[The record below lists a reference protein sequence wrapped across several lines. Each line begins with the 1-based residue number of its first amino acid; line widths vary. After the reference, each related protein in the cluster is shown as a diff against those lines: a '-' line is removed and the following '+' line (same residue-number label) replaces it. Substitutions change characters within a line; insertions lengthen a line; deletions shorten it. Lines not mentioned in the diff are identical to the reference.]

1 MNITMNIFTIYPMGG
16 GGILVIKSEYQNDQG
31 CVHGGEGNKS
41 NFFPGKK
48 NLNIKM
54 RWDVSMGGVKVNH
67 QIPVFTGKK
76 I

>member
-31 CVHGGEGNKS
+31 CVHGGVKVINQISLLE
-41 NFFPGKK
+41 KK
-48 NLNIKM
+48 PEYQH
-54 RWDVSMGGVKVNH
+54 DQGCAHGGVKVIN
-67 QIPVFTGKK
+67 QIPVGTGTK